1 MDDQALTGQ
10 QEALRRPGVK
20 GYASSPVQS
29 LDEAG
34 IMIRRRPQ
42 PGAGR

>member
-10 QEALRRPGVK
+10 QGALRWPAVK
-20 GYASSPVQS
+20 GYTSYPIQS